1 MKALSILCS
10 IAITQAK
17 FFAIGLICWILIIVL
32 RGICMVMDKNFEYLF
47 DFCNKEIIADGNNL
61 FLTAVVYAFFS
72 GLAVH
77 LTIPI
82 VQYIIIGILILF
94 CIPSVISCILF
105 VPQIIRGTFY
115 FITLLAHLLN
125 TFCPLFIAFHALF
138 HYIL

>member
-1 MKALSILCS
+1 M
-10 IAITQAK
+10 AK
-17 FFAIGLICWILIIVL
+17 LFAIGLVGWILIIIL
-32 RGICMVMDKNFEYLF
+32 RSICMVMDTDFEYLF

-61 FLTAVVYAFFS
+61 FSTSVIYAFFC
-72 GLAVH
+72 GTAVY
-77 LTIPI
+77 IPI
-82 VQYIIIGILILF
+82 SIMQYIIIGILILF

-105 VPQIIRGTFY
+105 VPQIIRGKFY